1 MTKGPETGEKGLLPI
16 LQLLT
21 MVSHLDNYAV
31 IVPGAAGYYVTHL
44 VYDIADTIAW
54 MAGYKAW
61 YEEYTPSRLHAV
73 AAAGAGRS
81 KLN

>member
-1 MTKGPETGEKGLLPI
+1 MTEGPGTGEKGLLPI

-31 IVPGAAGYYVTHL
+31 IVPGAARCYLTHL
-44 VYDIADTIAW
+44 VYSIASTIAW

-61 YEEYTPSRLHAV
+61 YKEYMPSRLHAV
-73 AAAGAGRS
+73 AAAGAGKS
-81 KLN
+81 KFN